1 MSQVDGRILRSQ
13 KSQTL
18 ILESIINLIN
28 KGNYYPTA
36 DQVAKES
43 GIAIRTVFRQFADME
58 SLLMKVD
65 ELINIKILKV
75 LDIPS
80 RRGPYPESLNFY
92 EDITPL
98 EIIPKKESSNIDIKF
113 VERVGRPT
121 KRERRQTDRLMGRD

>member
-1 MSQVDGRILRSQ
+1 MISN
-13 KSQTL
+13 
-18 ILESIINLIN
+18 ILEKKTLRLDIYLYYIRIFKSRSIATKFVLTNRLRISGQVTQKPHKMISVGDVLTLTIN
-28 KGNYYPTA
+28 
-36 DQVAKES
+36 D
-43 GIAIRTVFRQFADME
+43 
-58 SLLMKVD
+58 
-65 ELINIKILKV
+65 NIKILKV

-92 EDITPL
+92 EDITPI

>member
-1 MSQVDGRILRSQ
+1 MISNFLEKKTLRLDIYLYYIRIFKSRSIATKFVLTNRLRVSGQVTQ
-13 KSQTL
+13 KPHKMISVGDVLT
-18 ILESIINLIN
+18 ITIN
-28 KGNYYPTA
+28 
-36 DQVAKES
+36 D
-43 GIAIRTVFRQFADME
+43 
-58 SLLMKVD
+58 
-65 ELINIKILKV
+65 NIKILKV

-92 EDITPL
+92 EDITPI